1 MRSPP
6 LGDGSDAV
14 FVIATSAFVGAG
26 GVGGFGVALGTQ
38 PLPGNRNWWVSKFDL
53 NDAPMTWPLLWPTLT
68 ASTAALGA
76 RIVPPKAEPVLSLT
90 DVAAAKFQIVCL
102 TRCSTGAS
110 SA

>member
-6 LGDGSDAV
+6 LGDGSDAL

-26 GVGGFGVALGTQ
+26 GVGVVLGTQ
-38 PLPGNRNWWVSKFDL
+38 PLPGKRNWWVSKFDL
-53 NDAPMTWPLLWPTLT
+53 NDAPMTCPLLWPTLT

-102 TRCSTGAS
+102 TR
-110 SA
+110 